1 MRRRIGTDAGCVLVV
16 ATSGYNK
23 PHKPLSLD
31 CAAEYFM
38 LVQAEAQAELV
49 PAPVSDQVQEAGD
62 LAEARD

>member
-1 MRRRIGTDAGCVLVV
+1 VLGV